1 MARQQLTIKTMT
13 PDSCSAVGGPDY
25 NAVYPSGWA
34 QIGSDID
41 GEANDDDSGRVVSI
55 NDAGTIVAIG
65 AHKNDG
71 NASNAGHVRVYEW
84 DDTADDWSQKG
95 YDIDGDSA
103 NDRFG
108 ISVSINNDGTI
119 LAVGAD
125 ADDDGGGA
133 SGRVKVFYW
142 EETGESWELKGSPID
157 GEAISDFS
165 GWDVSLDAD
174 GDVLAIGAYLNDG
187 GGSDRGHVR
196 VYAWNGSAWS
206 QRGSDIDGAADGDN
220 SGISVS
226 LNSDGSVVAIGAW
239 KNDDGP
245 GSDAGHTRIF
255 SWNGSAWSQKGSDI
269 DGEASGDLS
278 GYNVSINDQGTIV
291 AIGAYAND
299 GTGTDA
305 GHTRVY
311 YWDGSDWDQRGPDID
326 GEAIGDRNGWNV
338 SLDQHGA
345 VVAIGAYRN
354 DGTASSAGHVR
365 VHKWNGT
372 TWAQLGADIDGE
384 AGGDRSGVG
393 VSLNRGG
400 NIVAIGAEGNNGV
413 GGDDVGHV
421 RVYEYHSVDRVQ
433 VGDLVYIDHIEA
445 GAGEGAD
452 VSSIYTYQVKTIV
465 DSKTLT
471 LTYISNTAGLSM
483 VSPCDLCDGSGSSGA
498 CDDINPPHVFK
509 RDLGAAFMTFME

>member
-13 PDSCSAVGGPDY
+13 PDSCSGPSGPNYD
-25 NAVYPSGWA
+25 VTYPSGWA

-65 AHKNDG
+65 AHKNDPG
-71 NASNAGHVRVYEW
+71 GASNAGHVRVYEW
-84 DDTADDWSQKG
+84 NGTAWSQKG
-95 YDIDGDSA
+95 SDIDGDSA

-108 ISVSINNDGTI
+108 ISVSINNDGTV

-125 ADDDGGGA
+125 SDDDGGSA

-142 EETGESWELKGSPID
+142 TGSAWSLRGSPID

-206 QRGSDIDGAADGDN
+206 QRGVDIDGAADGDN

-226 LNSDGSVVAIGAW
+226 LNGDGSVVAIGAW

-299 GTGTDA
+299 GTGADA

-372 TWAQLGADIDGE
+372 TCAQLGVDIDGE

-421 RVYEYHSVDRVQ
+421 RVYEYHSVDRIQ
-433 VGDLVYIDHIEA
+433 VGDWVYVDHKEA
-445 GAGEGAD
+445 GTD
-452 VSSIYTYQVKTIV
+452 TLLSVYTYRVKAIV
-465 DSKTLT
+465 DSDTLT
-471 LTYISNTAGLSM
+471 LTYISATNSYTIL
-483 VSPCDLCDGSGSSGA
+483 SPCDLCDGTGSYGSCPIA
-498 CDDINPPHVFK
+498 PHVFK
-509 RDLGAAFMTFME
+509 RDIGAAFMTFME

>member
-41 GEANDDDSGRVVSI
+41 GEADNDDSGRVVSI

-71 NASNAGHVRVYEW
+71 GGSNAGHVRVYEW
-84 DDTADDWSQKG
+84 NGTAWAQKG
-95 YDIDGDSA
+95 SDIDGDSA

-108 ISVSINNDGTI
+108 ISVSINNDGTV

-125 ADDDGGGA
+125 SDDDGGGA

-142 EETGESWELKGSPID
+142 TGSAWSLRGSPID
-157 GEAISDFS
+157 GEAASDSS

-196 VYAWNGSAWS
+196 VYAWNGSAWA

-226 LNSDGSVVAIGAW
+226 LNGDGSVVAIGAW

-299 GTGTDA
+299 GTGADA

-311 YWDGSDWDQRGPDID
+311 YWTGSAWSQRGSDID
-326 GEAIGDRNGWNV
+326 GEAAGDRNGGNV

-365 VHKWNGT
+365 VHRWNGT

-400 NIVAIGAEGNNGV
+400 NIVAIGAEGNNAAGT
-413 GGDDVGHV
+413 DRGHV

-433 VGDLVYIDHIEA
+433 VGDLVYIDHK
-445 GAGEGAD
+445 EGGGGS
-452 VSSIYTYQVKTIV
+452 VLSIYTYQVKTIV

-471 LTYISNTAGLSM
+471 LTYISDTGSLG
-483 VSPCDLCDGSGSSGA
+483 VDSPCDLCDGSGSSGA
-498 CDDINPPHVFK
+498 CGSTNPPHVFK
-509 RDLGAAFMTFME
+509 RDIGAAFMTFME

>member
-1 MARQQLTIKTMT
+1 MARQQLTIKTMN
-13 PDSCSAVGGPDY
+13 PSSCVAQGGPNYD
-25 NAVYPSGWA
+25 VTYPLGWVQKGA
-34 QIGSDID
+34 DID
-41 GEANDDDSGRVVSI
+41 GEANDDNSGRVVSI

-71 NASNAGHVRVYEW
+71 GGSNAGQVRVYEW
-84 DDTADDWSQKG
+84 NGTAWAQKG
-95 YDIDGDSA
+95 SDIDGDSA

-108 ISVSINNDGTI
+108 ISVSINNDGTV

-125 ADDDGGGA
+125 SDDDGGGA

-142 EETGESWELKGSPID
+142 TGSAWSLRGSPID
-157 GEAISDFS
+157 GEAASDFS

-299 GTGTDA
+299 GTGADA

-311 YWDGSDWDQRGPDID
+311 YWTGSDWSQRGSDID
-326 GEAIGDRNGWNV
+326 GEAAGDRNGWNV

-345 VVAIGAYRN
+345 VVAMGAYRN

-400 NIVAIGAEGNNGV
+400 NIVAIGAEGNDGA
-413 GGDDVGHV
+413 GTDRGHV
-421 RVYEYHSVDRVQ
+421 RVYEYHSTDRIQ
-433 VGDLVYIDHIEA
+433 VGDWVYATHKEA
-445 GAGEGAD
+445 GTGT
-452 VSSIYTYQVKTIV
+452 VLSIYTYQVTAIV
-465 DSKTLT
+465 DSDTLS
-471 LTYISNTAGLSM
+471 LKYISDTGSLG
-483 VSPCDLCDGSGSSGA
+483 VDSPCDLCDGSGSYGA
-498 CDDINPPHVFK
+498 CDEIAPHVFK
-509 RDLGAAFMTFME
+509 RDIGAAFMTFME

>member
-13 PDSCSAVGGPDY
+13 PDSCSAVGGPDF
-25 NAVYPSGWA
+25 NIVYPSGWA

-41 GEANDDDSGRVVSI
+41 GEADDDDSGRVVSI

-71 NASNAGHVRVYEW
+71 NATNAGHVRVYEW
-84 DDTADDWSQKG
+84 SGTAWAQKG
-95 YDIDGDSA
+95 GDIDGDSA

-125 ADDDGGGA
+125 SDDDGGGA

-157 GEAISDFS
+157 GEAASDFS
-165 GWDVSLDAD
+165 GRDVSLDAD

-220 SGISVS
+220 NGISVS
-226 LNSDGSVVAIGAW
+226 LNGDGSVVAIGAW

-311 YWDGSDWDQRGPDID
+311 YWTGSAWSQRGSDID
-326 GEAIGDRNGWNV
+326 GEAAGDRNGWNV

-400 NIVAIGAEGNNGV
+400 NIVAIGAEGNNGS

-421 RVYEYHSVDRVQ
+421 RVYEYHSVDKVQ
-433 VGDLVYIDHIEA
+433 VGDFVYIDHK
-445 GAGEGAD
+445 EGGGGS
-452 VSSIYTYQVKTIV
+452 VLSIYTYQVKTIV

-471 LTYISNTAGLSM
+471 LTYISDTTGLG
-483 VSPCDLCDGSGSSGA
+483 VDSPCDLCDGSGSSGA
-498 CDDINPPHVFK
+498 CGDSNPPHVFK